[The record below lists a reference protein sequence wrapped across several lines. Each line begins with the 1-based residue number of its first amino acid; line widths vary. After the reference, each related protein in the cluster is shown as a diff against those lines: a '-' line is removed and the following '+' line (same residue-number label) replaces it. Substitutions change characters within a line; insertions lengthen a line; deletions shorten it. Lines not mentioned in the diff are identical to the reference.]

1 MKHLLL
7 LLVVWALPLSPGRA
21 QSSRANCKPVASG
34 FCQGLGYTSTPHP
47 TGAPGFIL
55 RQIAQIVETSCSPK
69 VATLMCRVAV
79 PECGH
84 EESSQMKPCR
94 ALCEKVKSD
103 CEPVLRVKRLSW
115 PTRIRCDALPASR
128 CVQGQDTSAPPPPPP
143 PPPPTALCEPITVP
157 LCRDLP
163 YTDTVL
169 PNVMGHTTQREA
181 GMALQTYGPLIQVE
195 CSAQLKPFLCSVFT
209 PKCVSGTPVP
219 PCRGLCEQARAGCE
233 SLMNKFGFQWP
244 ETLRC
249 EAFTSESCENAHDF
263 GFTQPSAASCQT
275 ITVPLCRDLPYTETV
290 LPNVLGHATQEE
302 VATAAFQFASLVRL
316 GCSTHLKP
324 FVCSV
329 YTPECVSGT
338 PRTPCRT
345 VCEHA
350 QSDCQSLMSKF
361 GFRWPDSLKCDA
373 FTTESCE
380 HYGVGSGGGICEPI
394 TIPMCQGL
402 SYNQTM
408 SPNLLGHASQREAVA
423 KMSFFNAMVQTM
435 CTVDIRL
442 FVCAVYVPP
451 CLVGEVQR
459 PCRSFC
465 ERARRGCGAFM
476 ASFDVSWPAELQC
489 DSFPV
494 DKCVSEDSRPDML
507 NTEGLL
513 AKLIAGGY
521 SVRGNTLSLKTARL
535 LLTLMDAD
543 KTGDLNVVEV
553 FKLEHHVAVLR
564 REYVESYE
572 GRNPPSV
579 TKTQMKKALS
589 LREFHVDEESFRVL
603 WDENRSAGG
612 IDYDEFVA
620 VLTKL
625 QILRE
630 RFQAHRLS
638 LPCDCHVAS
647 FSFEQ
652 FMKSA
657 II

>member
-1 MKHLLL
+1 MKPLL
-7 LLVVWALPLSPGRA
+7 LLVVWALLLSPGRA

-34 FCQGLGYTSTPHP
+34 FCQGLGYTSTPNP
-47 TGAPGFIL
+47 TGVPGFYL
-55 RQIAQIVETSCSPK
+55 QQIAQIVETSCSPK
-69 VATLMCRVAV
+69 VAMLMCRVVV

-84 EESSQMKPCR
+84 DESSSQMKPCK

-103 CEPVLRVKRLSW
+103 CDPVLRTRRLSW
-115 PTRIRCDALPASR
+115 PSRIRCDALPASR
-128 CVQGQDTSAPPPPPP
+128 CVQVGSRTD
-143 PPPPTALCEPITVP
+143 EGVHVIG
-157 LCRDLP
+157 DLP

-169 PNVMGHTTQREA
+169 PNVLGHATQREA
-181 GMALQTYGPLIQVE
+181 GAALLTYGPLIQVG
-195 CSAQLKPFLCSVFT
+195 CSAELKPFLCSVFT
-209 PKCVSGTPVP
+209 PKCVSGSPAP
-219 PCRGLCEQARAGCE
+219 PCRALCEQARAGCE
-233 SLMNKFGFQWP
+233 SLMNKFGIQWP

-263 GFTQPSAASCQT
+263 GLTQPSAASCQT
-275 ITVPLCRDLPYTETV
+275 ISVPLCRDLPYTETV

-302 VATAAFQFASLVRL
+302 AGTAAFQFASLVRL

-329 YTPECVSGT
+329 YTPECVEGT
-338 PRTPCRT
+338 PRPPCRT
-345 VCEHA
+345 LCEHA
-350 QSDCQSLMSKF
+350 RSDCQSLMSKF
-361 GFRWPDSLKCDA
+361 GLRWPDSLKCDA

-494 DKCVSEDSRPDML
+494 DKCVSQDSRP
-507 NTEGLL
+507 
-513 AKLIAGGY
+513 
-521 SVRGNTLSLKTARL
+521 
-535 LLTLMDAD
+535 DAD

-579 TKTQMKKALS
+579 TQTQMKKALS
-589 LREFHVDEESFRVL
+589 LH
-603 WDENRSAGG
+603 G
-612 IDYDEFVA
+612 
-620 VLTKL
+620 KK
-625 QILRE
+625 
-630 RFQAHRLS
+630 
-638 LPCDCHVAS
+638 S
-647 FSFEQ
+647 FSQELPP
-652 FMKSA
+652 SA
-657 II
+657 LPGSPAEFAVRLPRRKLLLRAVHEISDNLKINTQERNEG